1 MATAKMEN
9 VGPAVVVAMSKQNG
23 QLRGLSSQ
31 SGPGVQGNPFARVS
45 SAGQKLAADSQEAP
59 GIR

>member
-1 MATAKMEN
+1 MATARMEN
-9 VGPAVVVAMSKQNG
+9 VGAVVMGLGKQNG

-31 SGPGVQGNPFARVS
+31 SGASVQGNPFTRVS
-45 SAGQKLAADSQEAP
+45 TGGQKPAADSQEGP

>member
-9 VGPAVVVAMSKQNG
+9 VGAVVMGLSKQNG
-23 QLRGLSSQ
+23 QPRGLGSQ
-31 SGPGVQGNPFARVS
+31 SGPAVQSNPFAR
-45 SAGQKLAADSQEAP
+45 GQKPAADLQEGP

>member
-9 VGPAVVVAMSKQNG
+9 VGAVVVGVSKQNG
-23 QLRGLSSQ
+23 QLRGLSTQ
-31 SGPGVQGNPFARVS
+31 SGPVVQSNPFARAS
-45 SAGQKLAADSQEAP
+45 TGGQKPSADSPEAP

>member
-9 VGPAVVVAMSKQNG
+9 VGAVVMGLGKQNG

-31 SGPGVQGNPFARVS
+31 SGTAIQSNPFAR
-45 SAGQKLAADSQEAP
+45 GPKPAADSQEGP

>member
-9 VGPAVVVAMSKQNG
+9 VGAVVVGMSKQNG

-31 SGPGVQGNPFARVS
+31 SGPGVQSNPFARVS
-45 SAGQKLAADSQEAP
+45 TGGQKPAADSQEGP